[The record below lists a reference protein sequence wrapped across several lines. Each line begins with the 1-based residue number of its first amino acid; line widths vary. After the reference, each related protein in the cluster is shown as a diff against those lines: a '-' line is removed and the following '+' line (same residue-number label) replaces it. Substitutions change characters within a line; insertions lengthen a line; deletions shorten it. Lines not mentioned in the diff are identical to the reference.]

1 MKSKSADI
9 VIVGGG
15 VIGLSCA
22 FYLARDL
29 YAGNAAG
36 KITIIE
42 KEPVTG
48 AGATGKNA
56 GGIRAQFSSPENI
69 IFSLRS
75 IEAFESFEEETGSAL
90 AFNQCGYL
98 FLQST
103 PEQVKRFEK
112 QAVLQR
118 SLGVDTQFLTP
129 EEILKLAP
137 ALKVD
142 DLIRGSFYD
151 RDGIADPGDVAMGY
165 YNAVKRQGVEV
176 LTETTVTGLELS
188 GEAIVGVITNRESIH
203 CQKVINAAGP
213 FAADIAK
220 MADYDL
226 PVVPVKRQIVVT
238 GPLDYINEGFPMVV
252 DVSTGVY
259 FHKETPGL
267 LMGWADPGT
276 EPGYDESTDD
286 DYTDEILM
294 RTLQRLPRLEDAE
307 IGNAWGGLYE
317 TTPDHRAIIGNA
329 PGLNGLI
336 FVNGFSGH
344 GLMHAPAAGM
354 VVADLVSGAAP
365 RFDLTNFSPDR
376 FTKGALI
383 HEANII

>member
-1 MKSKSADI
+1 MSKTADI

-22 FYLARDL
+22 FYMARDI

-36 KITIIE
+36 KIVIIE

-69 IFSLRS
+69 IFSIRS
-75 IEAFESFEEETGSAL
+75 IEAFESFEEETGSPL
-90 AFNQCGYL
+90 VFNQCGYL

-103 PEQVKRFEK
+103 EEQVARFEK
-112 QAVLQR
+112 QAQLQR

-129 EEILKLAP
+129 DEILKLAP
-137 ALKVD
+137 ALRVD
-142 DLIRGSFYD
+142 DLIRGNFFN
-151 RDGIADPGDVAMGY
+151 RDGIADPGDLAMGY

-176 LTETTVTGLELS
+176 LTNTTVTGLELTDNTVS
-188 GEAIVGVITNRESIH
+188 AVITNRDTIH

-213 FAADIAK
+213 FAAEIAK
-220 MADYDL
+220 MAGYDL
-226 PVVPVKRQIVVT
+226 PVAPVKRQIVVS
-238 GPLDYINEGFPMVV
+238 GPLDYINDEFPMVV
-252 DVSTGVY
+252 DVSTGAY

-267 LMGWADPGT
+267 LMGWADPAT
-276 EPGYDESTDD
+276 QPGYDESTDD

-294 RTLQRLPRLEDAE
+294 RTLERLPRLEDAE
-307 IGNAWGGLYE
+307 IGTAWGGLYE
-317 TTPDHRAIIGNA
+317 TTPDHQAIIGAA
-329 PGLNGLI
+329 PGIGGLI

-354 VVADLVSGAAP
+354 VVADLVSGIAP
-365 RFDLTNFSPDR
+365 RIDLTNFSPDR
-376 FTKGALI
+376 FAKGALI
-383 HEANII
+383 HETNVI